1 VRLISDVFGSFFS
14 PNFSR
19 GKSHASPKM
28 KEEEIIFLS
37 GSLHLEGSYASAGSG
52 RGVVVTHPHPLM
64 GGSLENNVVET
75 LVKTFFHQGYA
86 TLRFNFRGVGRSE
99 GHYAEGLGEQEDA
112 LAAIDVLLQKGIR
125 EIFLA
130 GYSFGAWV
138 SVQIL
143 RRRPSLSGG
152 VLISPPIDLMDFDFS
167 GLAGRIRLILAGDR
181 DPYCTIQRLIEMAG
195 RIQAPVKLLPDADH
209 FYSGRERELSTGLAE
224 LWSEQSVSGA
234 CQ

>member
-1 VRLISDVFGSFFS
+1 M
-14 PNFSR
+14 
-19 GKSHASPKM
+19 M
-28 KEEEIIFLS
+28 KEEKIVFPS
-37 GSLHLEGSYASAGSG
+37 GSLHLEGYYAPSGSG

-99 GHYAEGLGEQEDA
+99 GRYDEGLGEQQDV
-112 LAAIDVLLQKGIR
+112 LAASDILQQKGVR

-138 SVQIL
+138 NAQVL

-152 VLISPPIDLMDFDFS
+152 VLVSPPIDLMDFDFS
-167 GLAGRIRLILAGDR
+167 GLAGRIRLILAGD
-181 DPYCTIQRLIEMAG
+181 
-195 RIQAPVKLLPDADH
+195 QAPVKLLPGADH
-209 FYSGRERELSTGLAE
+209 FHFGREKELAAGLTE
-224 LWSEQSVSGA
+224 LWSGQSGSGA
-234 CQ
+234 CKSAKDSDVQS